1 MKKIKFL
8 FPCLIGISGFFT
20 LLFLGDWQLKRLEW
34 KLDKIYNIEQKINS
48 LPIDIPERP
57 RKDEHQYL
65 SVKIKGEILK
75 DELHVLTSIKQMG
88 PGFKIISP
96 FVLENGKKILIDQGF
111 ILEKEK
117 DNIRKIGFGTINGNL
132 LWPNEVEYFTPKP
145 NFEENIWFARDLEMM
160 SEELGTSKILVI
172 VSDIGL
178 NKNVIPTPI
187 STNLRNNHLQYAITW
202 FSLSL
207 VWIGMT
213 LYWIFKLYK
222 K

>member
-1 MKKIKFL
+1 LKKIKFL
-8 FPCLIGISGFFT
+8 FPCLIGISGFLT

-34 KLDKIYNIEQKINS
+34 KLDKIYNIEQKLTS
-48 LPIDIPERP
+48 LPVNLPESP
-57 RKDEHQYL
+57 QKDKHQYL
-65 SVKIKGEILK
+65 SVKITGEILT
-75 DELHVLTSIKQMG
+75 DELHVLTSTKQNG

-96 FVLENGKKILIDQGF
+96 LLLSNGKKVLIDQGF
-111 ILEKEK
+111 IVEKEK
-117 DNIRKIGFGTINGNL
+117 DNIRKKGFGTIKGNL
-132 LWPNEVEYFTPKP
+132 LWPNEVEYFTPNP

-160 SEELGTSKILVI
+160 SEKLGTSKILVI
-172 VSDIGL
+172 ASDFGF

-187 STNLRNNHLQYAITW
+187 NTNLRNNHLQYAITW

-213 LYWIFKLYK
+213 LYWIFILYK

>member
-1 MKKIKFL
+1 MKKIKFF
-8 FPCLIGISGFFT
+8 FPCLIGISGFLT

-34 KLDKIYNIEQKINS
+34 KLNKISTIDRKISS
-48 LPIDIPERP
+48 LPVDLPESP
-57 RKDEHQYL
+57 QKDEHQYL
-65 SVKIKGEILK
+65 SVKIKGEILR
-75 DELHVLTSIKQMG
+75 DELHVLTSTKQKG

-96 FVLENGKKILIDQGF
+96 FLLDNGKKILIDQGF

-117 DNIRKIGFGTINGNL
+117 DNIRKIGFDTIEGNL
-132 LWPNEVEYFTPKP
+132 LWPNEVEYFTPNP
-145 NFEENIWFARDLEMM
+145 NIEQNIWFARDLEMM
-160 SEELGTSKILVI
+160 SEKLGTSRILVI
-172 VSDIGL
+172 VSDYGL

-187 STNLRNNHLQYAITW
+187 NTNLPNNHLQYAITW

-207 VWIGMT
+207 LWFGMT